1 MKVRWLMV
9 TKERYKV
16 GSVARALRLVD
27 LIAAAP
33 HNGLTLSDLTKEL
46 GVSKSTV
53 FALLQTLMEA
63 GYVRQTK
70 PGPRYLPGI
79 SLVRL
84 GDLAGGHLPFGEVA
98 QPIMH
103 RLSRATGLTI
113 RASVNDGGHPVFVS
127 RVDAPGNIR
136 FLTLL
141 GARELPHVSSAG
153 KAMLAQMSDADIAQ
167 VIEQTGLPKR
177 TKNTRTELS
186 QLMNDIRRIR
196 ATGYA
201 IDDEEDDVG
210 VFCVGAAFFDHS
222 GRCVGAISATGI
234 KRELS
239 QRAVEQLG
247 RQVVDAAAEI
257 THALGGKIRKQA

>member
-1 MKVRWLMV
+1 MGFTVV

-16 GSVARALRLVD
+16 GSVARALKLVD

-33 HNGLTLSDLTKEL
+33 QSGLTLSDLTKEL

-84 GDLAGGHLPFGEVA
+84 GDLAGGHLPVGELA
-98 QPIMH
+98 QPIIH
-103 RLSRATGLTI
+103 RLSRSTGLTI
-113 RASVNDGGHPVFVS
+113 RVSINDGGHPVFVA

-141 GARELPHVSSAG
+141 GSRELPHVSSAG
-153 KAMLAQMSDADIAQ
+153 KAMLAQMSDGEIAQ
-167 VIEQTGLPKR
+167 VIGSTGLPRR
-177 TKNTRTELS
+177 TKNTRTQLA

-196 ATGYA
+196 AIGYA
-201 IDDEEDDVG
+201 TDDEEDCEG
-210 VFCVGAAFFDHS
+210 IFCVGAAFFDHS
-222 GRCVGAISATGI
+222 GRCVGAVSATGI

-239 QRAVEQLG
+239 QRAIDQLG
-247 RQVVDAAAEI
+247 KQVIDAAHEVTI
-257 THALGGKIRKQA
+257 ALGGKVRKQA

>member
-1 MKVRWLMV
+1 MA

-33 HNGLTLSDLTKEL
+33 QSGLTLSDLTKEL

-53 FALLQTLMEA
+53 FALLQTLMDA

-84 GDLAGGHLPFGEVA
+84 GDLAGGHLPVGEIA

-103 RLSRATGLTI
+103 RLSRSTGLTI
-113 RASVNDGGHPVFVS
+113 RVSINDGGHPVFVS

-136 FLTLL
+136 FTTSL

-153 KAMLAQMSDADIAQ
+153 KAMLAQMNDSEIAQ

-177 TKNTRTELS
+177 TKNTRTELR
-186 QLMNDIRRIR
+186 QLMVDIQRIR
-196 ATGYA
+196 VTGFA
-201 IDDEEDDVG
+201 IDDEEDCDG
-210 VFCVGAAFFDHS
+210 IYCVGAAFFDHN
-222 GRCVGAISATGI
+222 GRCAGAISATGI
-234 KRELS
+234 KRDLS
-239 QRAVEQLG
+239 ARAVEQLG
-247 RQVVDAAAEI
+247 RQVATAAAEI
-257 THALGGKIRKQA
+257 TSALGGKVRKQA